1 MELKNLII
9 SSEVAD
15 IYQCDKLAVKL
26 YKEGR
31 TKTEVFYEALT
42 QSRVEEVGLK
52 VPAVH
57 EVSQINGRWSIQMD
71 FVEGKTLAELMD
83 EDPDHIDKYIEQM
96 LNIQLEIHTKQM
108 PRLRRMNQKLEKEIE
123 SLTEIDES
131 KKYELL
137 TKLNSMPKHRKLCH
151 GNFRPRTIIVNKEG
165 NYVLNWVEAG
175 QGNASMDVANTY
187 LLLCLKYPQKTAD
200 KYLELFCK
208 KTNTDMKYVQDWLPI
223 VAASRLMANRPE
235 EKDLLMKWLDVIEFQ

>member
-1 MELKNLII
+1 MELKNLIM

-15 IYQCDKLAVKL
+15 IYHCDDFAVKL
-26 YKEGR
+26 FKEGR
-31 TKTEVFYEALT
+31 SETEVLYEALT
-42 QSRVEEVGLK
+42 QARVEEMGLK
-52 VPAVH
+52 VPAIH
-57 EVSQINGRWSIQMD
+57 EVSHINGRWDIQMD
-71 FVEGKTLAELMD
+71 FIEGKTLADLMD
-83 EDPDHIDKYIEQM
+83 EDPAHIDKYIEQM
-96 LNIQLEIHTKQM
+96 LDIQLEIHTKQM
-108 PRLRRMNQKLEKEIE
+108 PRLRRMNQKLEKEIGD
-123 SLTEIDES
+123 LTEIDDS

-151 GNFRPRTIIVNKEG
+151 GNFRPRTIIASKNG
-165 NYVLNWVEAG
+165 DYVLNWVEAG
-175 QGNASMDVANTY
+175 QGNASEDVANTY

-223 VAASRLMANRPE
+223 VAAARLNANRPE